1 MIDVCKLFVG
11 IELNESDAEAVHIYY
26 IHTYI
31 SPFGLQVR
39 FLLLK

>member
-11 IELNESDAEAVHIYY
+11 IELNESGAEAVHIYY
-26 IHTYI
+26 KHTYI